1 MLASCLGQV
10 SIAAAQTFRGMTWNL
25 RWDSM
30 ADNVTIAQSMAALNG
45 TSIETPASYYPDTN
59 ERPWSQRRIPVA
71 SQVVF
76 EGVSLLGFEEAVVRQ
91 VDDLQT
97 LLGSEWDHR
106 GVGASITA
114 SPLATYPGLVFWK
127 KDLLQLL
134 TWDTFWLS
142 ETPFDVGSK
151 APKAG
156 NPRICTTARFQ
167 AQTGILTVMV
177 THWDDQ
183 SDEAREIGAS
193 LILHRA
199 KYEAATTQ
207 RVSYN
212 QGVEP
217 THIKQNLIS
226 ILAPPPTV
234 INATFQE
241 KFPVPAQSPPFQMLD
256 LRTVSPKE
264 HISGNFA
271 TYTGF
276 DPLSD
281 TDDMKRID
289 FIMGGSNGG
298 WTANSYKVGTNIYD
312 DGLYLSDHRPVF
324 SDITLESGEF
334 PL

>member
-1 MLASCLGQV
+1 MPCNSTLS
-10 SIAAAQTFRGMTWNL
+10 
-25 RWDSM
+25 
-30 ADNVTIAQSMAALNG
+30 
-45 TSIETPASYYPDTN
+45 TN
-59 ERPWSQRRIPVA
+59 KGIS
-71 SQVVF
+71 
-76 EGVSLLGFEEAVVRQ
+76 GFEEAVVRQ
-91 VDDLQT
+91 VDDLQI
-97 LLGSEWDHR
+97 LLGSGWDHR
-106 GVGASITA
+106 GVGASITPSPREF
-114 SPLATYPGLVFWK
+114 SPLICQKT
-127 KDLLQLL
+127 LQLP

-156 NPRICTTARFQ
+156 NPRICEPNLFFAIYVFIRLGINTTARFQ

-199 KYEAATTQ
+199 KYETAATQ

-226 ILAPPPTV
+226 ISAPPPTA

-241 KFPVPAQSPPFQMLD
+241 KFPILAQSPPFQMVD
-256 LRTVSPKE
+256 LRTVSPKG
-264 HISGNFA
+264 HISGNFV

-276 DPLSD
+276 EPLSN
-281 TDDMKRID
+281 TEDMKRID

-298 WTANSYKVGTNIYD
+298 WSARVPFIPWSGFFLKRNSRTANSYKVGTNIYD
-312 DGLYLSDHRPVF
+312 DGLYVRLSVSASLGQHGQD
-324 SDITLESGEF
+324 
-334 PL
+334 